1 MNVFNYKII
10 KTKTTFFI
18 RISNEY
24 QKDKTISL
32 KKEICN
38 KIDYYFSNFT

>member
-18 RISNEY
+18 RISNDY
-24 QKDKTISL
+24 QKHKTISL

-38 KIDYYFSNFT
+38 KIVDYFSNFT